1 MTNAEPGERPG
12 LAALTG
18 LRFLAAMGVLGFH
31 YYCGPCEPHLPAW
44 VGQLLGAGF
53 TTVSL
58 FFILSGFILAYTYLD
73 ATGNF
78 RGALSTFARARFARL
93 YPIYFV
99 ALVVEL
105 PFFIRSTQLAAPKA
119 SAVEVCRHTVATL
132 TLTQSWGMD
141 VSRPIWNIV
150 AWTLSVEAFFYAVFP
165 RLGPSLGRLRAR
177 SLLAVAAG
185 AWLLGLSP
193 HAAPLAESWLS
204 AHDAPALLRSAL
216 SAWSRAMAIAIPLAR
231 LPEFVIGVCL
241 GVLFL
246 RAPQPAGSPRTRTLG
261 VLVTGL
267 ALAIAVSWVDGPP
280 SPFLQSAVLV
290 PLFAL
295 LIFLLAGGVAWRGL
309 GLATRGLAVLGGASY
324 ALYMTHGAVL
334 NSLLALNTRSLGLGH
349 NTVALLA
356 MPCAV
361 LLSVVLFR
369 FIEEPARAWLRRP
382 RASLAVARPAVPAS
396 TGD

>member
-1 MTNAEPGERPG
+1 MTHSEPGERPG

-44 VGQLLGAGF
+44 VGHLLGAGF

-73 ATGNF
+73 ATGSF
-78 RGALSTFARARFARL
+78 RGSLTAFIRARFARL
-93 YPIYFV
+93 YPIYVV
-99 ALVVEL
+99 ALAVEL
-105 PFFIRSTQLAAPKA
+105 PFFIRSIQLTEPKA
-119 SAVEVCRHTVATL
+119 SAVEVCRHSAATL
-132 TLTQSWGMD
+132 TLTQAWGMD

-165 RLGPSLGRLRAR
+165 RLGPALAQLRTPR
-177 SLLAVAAG
+177 LLAVAVG

-193 HAAPLAESWLS
+193 HAASRVESGWSPQDTL
-204 AHDAPALLRSAL
+204 PLLRSVL
-216 SAWSRAMAIAIPLAR
+216 SGWSRGLAFAIPLAR

-241 GVLFL
+241 GILFL
-246 RAPQPAGSPRTRTLG
+246 RAPQPSGSPRMRTLG
-261 VLVTGL
+261 VLATGS
-267 ALAIAVSWVDGPP
+267 ALAGAVLLTDAPP
-280 SPFLQSAVLV
+280 SPLLQSAVLV

-295 LIFLLAGGVAWRGL
+295 LIFLFAGGIAWRGL
-309 GLATRGLAVLGGASY
+309 GLATRGLALLGGASY

-334 NSLLALNTRSLGLGH
+334 NSLLALNTRTLGLAH

-356 MPCAV
+356 MPFAV
-361 LLSVVLFR
+361 LLSVLLFR

-382 RASLAVARPAVPAS
+382 RPARSVASPAP